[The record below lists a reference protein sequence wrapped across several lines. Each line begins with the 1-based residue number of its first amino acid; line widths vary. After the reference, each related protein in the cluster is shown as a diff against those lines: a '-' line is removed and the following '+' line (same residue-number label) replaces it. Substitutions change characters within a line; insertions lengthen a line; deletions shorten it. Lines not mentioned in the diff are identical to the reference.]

1 MRSCGLHVR
10 QSKGDVSDPA
20 GWLDRM
26 TAQIFTDP
34 PDRISRADV
43 AVMARTTVDD
53 LPHIQ
58 ALWPA
63 FEHLVGL
70 RGRKMYA
77 SVNAAAGTYTTC
89 TPVRAGDDPQALGLE
104 VGVLPGGD
112 YLRGRLVGEPPAVY
126 EQIAPGMAELERLAD
141 RDPSRPLVEFYR
153 RRDQVELWVP
163 VLP

>member
-77 SVNAAAGTYTTC
+77 SVDAAAGTYTTC
-89 TPVRAGDDPQALGLE
+89 TPVRYGDDPQALGLE

-112 YLRGRLVGEPPAVY
+112 YLRGRLVGEPLELRHAWPDLFVDRRGLAHQPA
-126 EQIAPGMAELERLAD
+126 AEVVTAWEHAQLE
-141 RDPSRPLVEFYR
+141 P
-153 RRDQVELWVP
+153 
-163 VLP
+163 